1 MLVQKQT
8 VNHIKAPKHSFFKRE
23 GNGCGI
29 IMRAPQLL
37 PVKRSINIKEIKVSP
52 LMPKRVNVLFST
64 FSTPKKA
71 NGGLAWT
78 KRQLK

>member
-1 MLVQKQT
+1 MK
-8 VNHIKAPKHSFFKRE
+8 S
-23 GNGCGI
+23 
-29 IMRAPQLL
+29 PQSL
-37 PVKRSINIKEIKVSP
+37 PVKRSINIKEIKESS

>member
-1 MLVQKQT
+1 
-8 VNHIKAPKHSFFKRE
+8 
-23 GNGCGI
+23 
-29 IMRAPQLL
+29 MRAPQSFS
-37 PVKRSINIKEIKVSP
+37 VKRSINIKEIKVSP
-52 LMPKRVNVLFST
+52 LMPKRVIVLFST